1 MRYGKDFPGSTE
13 NYEESCA
20 ARVRVICRNI
30 RRRWPENCFREYLA
44 LAKEKDM
51 APGAARL
58 DGYPKQAVRPLP
70 HPRAIPQKQSGAL
83 RCGNY
88 LPSGGLLYGKKTA
101 EL

>member
-1 MRYGKDFPGSTE
+1 
-13 NYEESCA
+13 
-20 ARVRVICRNI
+20 
-30 RRRWPENCFREYLA
+30 
-44 LAKEKDM
+44 M